1 MLPVSMVSSAVL
13 SPITYR
19 GPSYKTIFREA
30 GNGKFKTYEEGLQ
43 CSKDIK
49 AAGYVESSALLNE
62 GIHNVSI
69 GANGLELKI
78 SVKVFY
84 EATNA
89 FIESQQKKKTN
100 ILKQCFTPD

>member
-1 MLPVSMVSSAVL
+1 MLADPL
-13 SPITYR
+13 ICEI
-19 GPSYKTIFREA
+19 IFREA

-69 GANGLELKI
+69 GADVLDPLFMGLEVEI
-78 SVKVFY
+78 Y
-84 EATNA
+84 
-89 FIESQQKKKTN
+89 N
-100 ILKQCFTPD
+100 IGLGIL

>member
-1 MLPVSMVSSAVL
+1 MLADPL
-13 SPITYR
+13 IC
-19 GPSYKTIFREA
+19 KIIFREA

-69 GANGLELKI
+69 GVEVLDPLFMGLEVEI
-78 SVKVFY
+78 Y
-84 EATNA
+84 
-89 FIESQQKKKTN
+89 N
-100 ILKQCFTPD
+100 IGLGIL

>member
-13 SPITYR
+13 SPIIYR
-19 GPSYKTIFREA
+19 GPSYKIIFREA

-62 GIHNVSI
+62 GIHNVSK
-69 GANGLELKI
+69 GANKLDLKHEFRYFM
-78 SVKVFY
+78 K
-84 EATNA
+84 
-89 FIESQQKKKTN
+89 QQMHLSNLNRKRKR
-100 ILKQCFTPD
+100 IY

>member
-1 MLPVSMVSSAVL
+1 MDPLRCN
-13 SPITYR
+13 ITCLDGITEVQCYR
-19 GPSYKTIFREA
+19 ASSYKIIFREA

-69 GANGLELKI
+69 GADI
-78 SVKVFY
+78 
-84 EATNA
+84 EASN
-89 FIESQQKKKTN
+89 
-100 ILKQCFTPD
+100 L